1 MVLALCIY
9 AYIYT
14 SIQLL
19 VVDGDFGSDELLEL
33 GRLGER
39 DEVVERGDEAGRP
52 VLGVPDVGEVGVVRV
67 QQRGDG
73 ELVLRQQR
81 RVLVGVQRRRQRRV
95 DLCTSTSSIV
105 S

>member
-1 MVLALCIY
+1 
-9 AYIYT
+9 
-14 SIQLL
+14 
-19 VVDGDFGSDELLEL
+19 
-33 GRLGER
+33 
-39 DEVVERGDEAGRP
+39 
-52 VLGVPDVGEVGVVRV
+52 VRV

-81 RVLVGVQRRRQRRV
+81 RVLVGVQHRRQRRV